1 MPTREEDIIDPNP
14 HTGEAKAKGRG
25 PPEEK

>member
-14 HTGEAKAKGRG
+14 HTGESEAKGRG
-25 PPEEK
+25 PPEDK